1 MGGTKSK
8 EEKNKYLQEIGARAM
23 KKNPFTFL
31 ICTKINLTNDVIVTK
46 SPSDP
51 NENYKKLNL
60 IGEGNLSQIYRVRN
74 EITDEIK
81 AMKIIKKSELEEDN
95 EKEIINEI
103 NVLRKMDHP
112 NILKI
117 FEFYSNKDYYAMI
130 LELCSGGELYKEIIQ
145 KGPFD
150 EGYSAYVMY
159 QIFSAINYCHKMH
172 IIHRDLNPE
181 NILIMDRNDLG
192 YPRIKI
198 CDFGTSKIL
207 EKGTKQKK
215 VVGSLYYIA
224 PEVLKK
230 SYNEKCDIWSCGVI
244 MYILLS
250 QRLPF
255 SSGDDEN
262 ENEEELLN
270 KILLGKYDL
279 ESPPFDKISNSAI
292 DLIQKLLTKDVEK
305 RISAQEALKHPW
317 FKEQQSREI
326 YSEILNEKVL
336 QKLLDNLKKYKK
348 NSIIQETALAYL
360 VHNFPQMKD
369 VINSCKLFNQID
381 VNGDGKI
388 TEQELYKGL
397 STKIKSDTLEE
408 DVRNI
413 YKKLDMDD
421 DGYIEYEEF
430 VRAAVSKEKFMGDN
444 VLKFAFRF
452 FDKDNS
458 GKIDFNEI
466 EKVFKNS
473 VTDKNHVEDAL
484 NKIIHEVDLNRDGK
498 ISFEEFSRV
507 MKKMLE

>member
-1 MGGTKSK
+1 MGAENSNGENLQDIGKKANQQSPNSFINSSVIKLTSSTIIGDCKIDA
-8 EEKNKYLQEIGARAM
+8 EK
-23 KKNPFTFL
+23 
-31 ICTKINLTNDVIVTK
+31 D
-46 SPSDP
+46 
-51 NENYKKLNL
+51 YKKLQIL
-60 IGEGNLSQIYRVRN
+60 GEGSFSIVYEAQNR
-74 EITDEIK
+74 ITDIMR
-81 AMKIIKKSELEEDN
+81 AMKIIKKHSNSSKED
-95 EKEIINEI
+95 EGEIINEI
-103 NVLRKMDHP
+103 NILKTMDHP
-112 NILKI
+112 NIVKI
-117 FEFYSNKDYYAMI
+117 FEFYSNEESYSIIMEYCKGGKFVNEIKNYA
-130 LELCSGGELYKEIIQ
+130 
-145 KGPFD
+145 PFD
-150 EGYSAYVMY
+150 EKYSAYVMY
-159 QIFSAINYCHKMH
+159 QIFSAINYCHNMN
-172 IIHRDLNPE
+172 IIHRDLKPE
-181 NILIMDRNDLG
+181 NILIVNKNKSNN
-192 YPRIKI
+192 YPNIKI
-198 CDFGTSKIL
+198 GDFGMS
-207 EKGTKQKK
+207 K
-215 VVGSLYYIA
+215 VVEKNSVQNTIVGTIHYIA
-224 PEVLKK
+224 PEVIQKK
-230 SYNEKCDIWSCGVI
+230 YNEKCDMWSCGVI
-244 MYILLS
+244 MYVLLTKKP
-250 QRLPF
+250 PF
-255 SSGDDEN
+255 NGDTT
-262 ENEEELLN
+262 EEIIANIE
-270 KILLGKYDL
+270 KGIYDIK
-279 ESPPFDKISNSAI
+279 SPPFDKISNSAI